1 MGREDEKGE
10 PQMEHALEEE
20 ACAPQTL
27 RLKLHQCQNSSRSK
41 S

>member
-10 PQMEHALEEE
+10 LQVKRALEEE

-27 RLKLHQCQNSSRSK
+27 GLKLHQSQNSSRSK